1 MWNSVSTEKSR
12 KRWPME
18 IGNIFFIF
26 EKNSIHPCKRIYCDR
41 YKVIVFIKQCA
52 TKIIRYSSGLTL
64 GEKNKYFYT
73 VMCVCGNV
81 SPPVCLA
88 ALTQYNRLFF
98 NILFSR
104 TISTRASWLLCDFA
118 YTPLTCTRYLC
129 VRTLMNWLKITYKVY
144 NIIMFRNITINIIN
158 YVYLCVCGKQ

>member
-1 MWNSVSTEKSR
+1 
-12 KRWPME
+12 ME

-73 VMCVCGNV
+73 VMCVWK
-81 SPPVCLA
+81 
-88 ALTQYNRLFF
+88 R
-98 NILFSR
+98 FSSGLSR
-104 TISTRASWLLCDFA
+104 STYTIQSTFLQHSLFA
-118 YTPLTCTRYLC
+118 YDFNACKL
-129 VRTLMNWLKITYKVY
+129 
-144 NIIMFRNITINIIN
+144 IIMRFRVYAINVYSIFVCPHTN
-158 YVYLCVCGKQ
+158 ELTKNHLQSVQYYYVPEYNNQYYKLCIFMCVW